1 MAETL
6 SWQAE
11 DDRLVLRGE
20 LDRVTLL
27 PFWEQREQALQ
38 GIRFLDVSRLDR
50 VDSAGVAL
58 MLHLCE
64 MQVRRGGML
73 RLTGVTEKLR
83 TLITLY
89 NLHNILP
96 CAEDGIG

>member
-6 SWQAE
+6 SWQTE
-11 DDRLVLRGE
+11 HQTLLLRGE

-27 PFWEQREQALQ
+27 ALWEQREDALRD
-38 GIRFLDVSRLDR
+38 IHLLDVSRLDR
-50 VDSAGVAL
+50 VDSAGVAML
-58 MLHLCE
+58 LHLCA
-64 MQVRRGGML
+64 QQAQRGIAL

-83 TLITLY
+83 ILITLY

-96 CAEDGIG
+96 CADDDPV

>member
-6 SWQAE
+6 SWQTE
-11 DDRLVLRGE
+11 HQTLLLQGE

-27 PFWEQREQALQ
+27 PLWEQRESALHD
-38 GIRFLDVSRLDR
+38 IHFLDVSRLNR
-50 VDSAGVAL
+50 VDSAGVAML
-58 MLHLCE
+58 LHLCAL
-64 MQVRRGGML
+64 QAQRGIAL

-96 CAEDGIG
+96 CADDDPI